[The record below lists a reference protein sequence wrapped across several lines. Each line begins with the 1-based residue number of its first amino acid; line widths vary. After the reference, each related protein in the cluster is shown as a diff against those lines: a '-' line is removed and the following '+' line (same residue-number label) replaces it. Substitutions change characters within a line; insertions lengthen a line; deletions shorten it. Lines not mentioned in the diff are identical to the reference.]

1 MLPSAVNVSNC
12 NTNVLEISDLGWI
25 KAENWFHA
33 VTVYILPQE
42 HKQFIQKKT
51 PKTKRKKHT
60 VLHCKIGY
68 PHTQKFKWN

>member
-42 HKQFIQKKT
+42 HKQFIQKKKNQK
-51 PKTKRKKHT
+51 PKEKTTLSCIAK
-60 VLHCKIGY
+60 
-68 PHTQKFKWN
+68 